1 MSWIAWAAR
10 HWNGTHFQQR
20 RPENLMSRS
29 AISMFV
35 VAAIGFCVGDAPC
48 VMAGEVDPQVT
59 VFLNRYC
66 IDCHGST
73 KPKGDFRVDALK
85 IAKNEADAENWQLV
99 LVNLQLGEMPPKDAR
114 QPKPAEVEQV
124 TTWIQNELSRAAAEL
139 KGTVG
144 EVVLRRLNRVEYENT
159 IADLF
164 DVHGDFAVGFPE
176 DLREHGFDNNGAALM
191 LSAAQM
197 QEYMKAA
204 DFILARAIAPAK
216 RPETVSKTLTL
227 HDGNRRAIELTR
239 KGLADRL
246 ANFDRLTPQEKAN
259 TRKMEEAAKADPESH
274 GYRFPVLDNGELRP
288 PKPTDGPHLDAVM
301 TVQNY
306 FSGEPQ
312 LGLPAGRGWYRVKAV
327 AYALKN
333 GGKPAR
339 LKFTVHEGYSGKLP
353 KAESVFAFTDEQPR
367 EVEARYYLEPG
378 DRVVFTIMDG
388 APHSQGRTMIDQP
401 GPFIAI
407 RSFSIEGPMYES
419 WPPKGH
425 RTLFGDIDP
434 AQPTPEKAAAIAAHL
449 APKLFRR
456 PVDAAAVA
464 KYRSLFEKFTKTMK
478 PDDALRGMLVAML
491 VSPRFLYHEEP
502 PNGPDAYAIAARM
515 SYFLWRST
523 PDDELLKAA
532 GRGLG
537 FQPDKTRGLGFQP
550 DKPQGNADRQDAY
563 PTLLDANKRRAQA
576 ERMLADPR
584 SQRFVK
590 DFTGQWLRVRE
601 VGVMKA
607 NADLYPEYD
616 AELEAAMRAETEQ
629 FIAEMFRRDLPL
641 ANLIDS
647 DWAML
652 NQRLAKHYG
661 IEGVVG
667 PDFRRVSLD
676 KSKTVRGGLLTH
688 ASIHAVT
695 SNGSTT
701 SPVIRGAWMLEKFLG
716 TPAPPPPPDVPAI
729 EPDIRGATTIQ
740 EQLAKHRDIASCNSC
755 HRKIDPLGFAL
766 ENFDV
771 IGGWRENYRALVEPR
786 PGARA
791 KLSDGPRVNSA
802 DEWEGVGQFNSFEE
816 FRELVKT
823 REDLVTQNLTH
834 QLATFG
840 LGRTPGFADRQPL
853 KAIATNIQE
862 KKSGMKSLVLDLI
875 SSPVFASP

>member
-20 RPENLMSRS
+20 RLEELMIRS
-29 AISMFV
+29 AITMFV
-35 VAAIGFCVGDAPC
+35 VAAIGFCVGDAQC

-59 VFLNRYC
+59 AFLNRYC
-66 IDCHGST
+66 VECHGAT
-73 KPKGDFRVDALK
+73 KPKADFQIGQLNVSA
-85 IAKNEADAENWQLV
+85 NQADAENWQLV
-99 LVNLQLGEMPPKDAR
+99 LDNLKLDEMPPKDAK
-114 QPKPAEVEQV
+114 QPTPAEVEKV
-124 TTWIQNELSRAAAEL
+124 TTWIQSEISRAASVL
-139 KGTVG
+139 KGTGG
-144 EVVLRRLNRVEYENT
+144 EVVLRRLNRVEYVNT

-164 DVHGDFAVGFPE
+164 DVHGDFTSGFPE
-176 DLREHGFDNNGAALM
+176 DVLDHGFDNNGAALM
-191 LSAAQM
+191 LSAAQV

-204 DFILARAIAPAK
+204 EFVLARAIAPAK
-216 RPETVSKTLTL
+216 QPETVSKTMTL
-227 HDGNRRAIELTR
+227 HEGNRKGIELAR
-239 KGLADRL
+239 KNLEDRL
-246 ANFDRLTPQEKAN
+246 ANFDKLGAFEQKHTQQIQA
-259 TRKMEEAAKADPESH
+259 AAKDNPTY
-274 GYRFPVLDNGELRP
+274 GYRFPVRENGVLRP
-288 PKPTDGPHLDAVM
+288 PKPDDGPQLDAVM

-312 LGLPAGRGWYRVKAV
+312 FGLPAGRGWYRVKAV

-333 GGKPAR
+333 DGKPAR
-339 LKFTVHEGYSGKLP
+339 LKFTVEEGYSGKLP

-378 DRVVFTIMDG
+378 DRVVFTMMDG
-388 APHSQGRTMIDQP
+388 TPHSNTMLDLP

-407 RSFSIEGPMYES
+407 RSFTIEGPIYET
-419 WPPKGH
+419 WPPVGH

-434 AQPTPEKAAAIAAHL
+434 AQPTPEKAEAIAAHL

-464 KYRSLFEKFTKTMK
+464 KYRALFEKFMK
-478 PDDALRGMLVAML
+478 SMTPDETLRGMLTAML

-502 PNGPDAYAIAARM
+502 PSGPDAYAIASRM

-532 GRGLG
+532 
-537 FQPDKTRGLGFQP
+537 
-550 DKPQGNADRQDAY
+550 ADGS
-563 PTLLDANKRRAQA
+563 LLDGSKRRTQA

-584 SQRFVK
+584 SARFVK

-601 VGVMKA
+601 VGMMKA

-616 AELEAAMRAETEQ
+616 TELEAAMRGETEH

-647 DWAML
+647 DWTML
-652 NQRLAKHYG
+652 NERLAKHYA
-661 IEGVVG
+661 IDGVVG
-667 PDFRRVSLD
+667 TDFRRVSLD

-701 SPVIRGAWMLEKFLG
+701 SPVIRGTWMLEKFLG

-729 EPDIRGATTIQ
+729 EPDIRGATTIKQ
-740 EQLAKHRDIASCNSC
+740 QLAKHRDIASCASC
-755 HRKIDPLGFAL
+755 HRKIDPPGFAL

-771 IGGWRENYRALVEPR
+771 IGGWRVHYRALVEPM

-791 KLSDGPRVNSA
+791 KLSDGPPVDSA
-802 DEWEGVGQFNSFEE
+802 DEWAGVGQFSNFQE
-816 FRELVKT
+816 FRELVKK

-834 QLATFG
+834 QLFTFA
-840 LGRTPGFADRQPL
+840 LGRAPGFADRQPL
-853 KAIATNIQE
+853 KDIATHVRE
-862 KKSGMKSLVLDLI
+862 KQSGMKSLVLDI
-875 SSPVFASP
+875 VSSPVFANP

>member
-1 MSWIAWAAR
+1 
-10 HWNGTHFQQR
+10 
-20 RPENLMSRS
+20 
-29 AISMFV
+29 
-35 VAAIGFCVGDAPC
+35 
-48 VMAGEVDPQVT
+48 MAGEVDPQVT
-59 VFLNRYC
+59 AFLKRYC
-66 IDCHGST
+66 VECHGAT
-73 KPKGDFRVDALK
+73 KPKADFRVDALK
-85 IAKNEADAENWQLV
+85 IAANAADAENWQLV
-99 LVNLQLGEMPPKDAR
+99 LDILQLGEMPPKDAK
-114 QPKPAEVEQV
+114 QPTPAEVEQV
-124 TTWIQNELSRAAAEL
+124 TGWIQSEISRAASVL
-139 KGTVG
+139 KGTGG
-144 EVVLRRLNRVEYENT
+144 EVVLRRLNRVEYANT

-164 DVHGDFAVGFPE
+164 DVHGDFTAGFPE

-327 AYALKN
+327 AYAMKN
-333 GGKPAR
+333 DGKPAR

-407 RSFSIEGPMYES
+407 RSFNIEGPVYES
-419 WPPKGH
+419 WPPQGH

-434 AQPTPEKAAAIAAHL
+434 AQPTPEKAATIAAHL

-456 PVDAAAVA
+456 PVDDAAVA
-464 KYRSLFEKFTKTMK
+464 KYRALYEKFAKTMK
-478 PDDALRGMLVAML
+478 PDESLRGMLTAML

-502 PNGPDAYAIAARM
+502 PNGPDAYAIASRM

-532 GRGLG
+532 
-537 FQPDKTRGLGFQP
+537 
-550 DKPQGNADRQDAY
+550 ADGS
-563 PTLLDANKRRAQA
+563 LLDATNRRTQA
-576 ERMLADPR
+576 ERMLADAR
-584 SQRFVK
+584 SVRFVN

-616 AELEAAMRAETEQ
+616 AELEAAMRGETEH
-629 FIAEMFRRDLPL
+629 FISEMFRSDLPL
-641 ANLIDS
+641 TNLIDS
-647 DWAML
+647 DWTML
-652 NQRLAKHYG
+652 NERLAKHYR
-661 IEGVVG
+661 IDGVVG
-667 PDFRRVSLD
+667 PDFRRVNLD
-676 KSKTVRGGLLTH
+676 KSQTVRGGLLTH

-701 SPVIRGAWMLEKFLG
+701 SPVIRGTWVLEKFLG

-729 EPDIRGATTIQ
+729 EPDIRGATTIK
-740 EQLAKHRDIASCNSC
+740 EQLAKHRDIANCASC
-755 HRKIDPLGFAL
+755 HRKIDPPGFAL

-771 IGGWRENYRALVEPR
+771 IGGWRDHYRALVEPR

-791 KLSDGPRVNSA
+791 KLSDGPPVDST
-802 DEWEGVGQFNSFEE
+802 DEWEGVGRFASFQE
-816 FRELVKT
+816 FRELVKK
-823 REDLVTQNLTH
+823 REDLVVQNLTH
-834 QLATFG
+834 QLATFA
-840 LGRTPGFADRQPL
+840 LGRVPGFADRQPL
-853 KAIATNIQE
+853 KDIATNVRE
-862 KKSGMKSLVLDLI
+862 KKSGMKSLVLDI
-875 SSPVFASP
+875 VSSPVFTNP

>member
-1 MSWIAWAAR
+1 MSTRFA
-10 HWNGTHFQQR
+10 F
-20 RPENLMSRS
+20 S
-29 AISMFV
+29 ALV
-35 VAAIGFCVGDAPC
+35 VAVVWFGTGGMKRAVAS
-48 VMAGEVDPQVT
+48 AVDPQVT
-59 VFLNRYC
+59 AFLNRYC
-66 IDCHGST
+66 VECHGAT
-73 KPKGDFRVDALK
+73 KPKADFQIGQLK
-85 IAKNEADAENWQLV
+85 VSTNQADAENWQLV
-99 LVNLQLGEMPPKDAR
+99 LDNLQLGEMPPEKAK
-114 QPKPAEVEQV
+114 QPTPAEVEKV
-124 TTWIQNELSRAAAEL
+124 TAWIQSEISRAASVL
-139 KGTVG
+139 KGTGG

-164 DVHGDFAVGFPE
+164 DVYGDFAAGFPE

-191 LSAAQM
+191 LSSAQM

-204 DFILARAIAPAK
+204 DFILARAIAPAT
-216 RPETVSKTLTL
+216 RPETKSKTFTL
-227 HDGNRRAIELTR
+227 HDGNRKAIDAAA
-239 KGLADRL
+239 KNLAMRL
-246 ANFDRLTPQEKAN
+246 ATFDSLTPQEKVN
-259 TRKMEEAAKADPESH
+259 TRKMEESVKANPDSY
-274 GYRFPVLDNGELRP
+274 GYRFPVWENGTLRP

-301 TVQNY
+301 TVQQY

-312 LGLPAGRGWYRVKAV
+312 IGLPAGRGWYRVKAM

-333 GGKPAR
+333 DGKPAR
-339 LKFTVHEGYSGKLP
+339 LKFTVEEGYSGKLP
-353 KAESVFAFTDEQPR
+353 KAENVFTFTDDQPR

-407 RSFSIEGPMYES
+407 RTFSIEGPVFES

-425 RTLFGDIDP
+425 RTLFGEIDP
-434 AQPTPEKAAAIAAHL
+434 SQLTPEKAEAIAAHL

-464 KYRSLFEKFTKTMK
+464 KYRALFEKFAETMT
-478 PDDALRGMLVAML
+478 PDEALRGMLAAML

-502 PNGPDAYAIAARM
+502 PNGPDAYAIASRM

-532 GRGLG
+532 
-537 FQPDKTRGLGFQP
+537 
-550 DKPQGNADRQDAY
+550 ADGS
-563 PTLLDANKRRAQA
+563 LLDATKRRMQA
-576 ERMLADPR
+576 ERMLADAR
-584 SQRFVK
+584 AGRLVK

-616 AELEAAMRAETEQ
+616 DELEAAMRAETEQ
-629 FIAEMFRRDLPL
+629 FIAEMFQRDLPL

-647 DWAML
+647 DWTML
-652 NQRLAKHYG
+652 NERLARHYG
-661 IEGVVG
+661 IDGVAG

-701 SPVIRGAWMLEKFLG
+701 SPVIRGTWMLEKFLG

-729 EPDIRGATTIQ
+729 EPDIRGATTIK

-755 HRKIDPLGFAL
+755 HRKIDPPGFAL

-771 IGGWRENYRALVEPR
+771 IGGWRDNYRALVEPR

-791 KLSDGPRVNSA
+791 KLSDGPPVDSA
-802 DEWEGVGQFNSFEE
+802 DEWEGVGRFKSFQE
-816 FRELVKT
+816 FRELVKK

-834 QLATFG
+834 QLATFA
-840 LGRTPGFADRQPL
+840 LGRVPGFADRQPL
-853 KAIATNIQE
+853 KDIATNVRE
-862 KKSGMKSLVLDLI
+862 KKSGMKSLVLDI
-875 SSPVFASP
+875 VSSPVFTNP

>member
-1 MSWIAWAAR
+1 MRLVAPILLLLSFRLSVSIADAADPAVPPR
-10 HWNGTHFQQR
+10 VT
-20 RPENLMSRS
+20 
-29 AISMFV
+29 AFV
-35 VAAIGFCVGDAPC
+35 
-48 VMAGEVDPQVT
+48 QS
-59 VFLNRYC
+59 YC
-66 IDCHGST
+66 INCHG
-73 KPKGDFRVDALK
+73 PKKQQGDFRVDQLK
-85 IAKNEADAENWQLV
+85 VSANAADAENWQLV
-99 LVNLQLGEMPPKDAR
+99 LDNLQLGEMPPKDAK
-114 QPKPAEVEQV
+114 QPQPAEVEQV
-124 TTWIQNELSRAAAEL
+124 TSWIRDELSRAATEL
-139 KGTVG
+139 KGTGG
-144 EVVLRRLNRVEYENT
+144 EVVLRRLNRVEYANT

-164 DVHGDFAVGFPE
+164 DVHGDFTAGFPE

-333 GGKPAR
+333 DGKPAR

-353 KAESVFAFTDEQPR
+353 KAESVFALTDEQPR

-407 RSFSIEGPMYES
+407 RSFNIEGPVYES
-419 WPPKGH
+419 WPPQGH

-434 AQPTPEKAAAIAAHL
+434 TQPTPEKAAAIAAHL

-456 PVDAAAVA
+456 PVDDASVA
-464 KYRSLFEKFTKTMK
+464 KYRALYEKFAKTMK
-478 PDDALRGMLVAML
+478 PDEALRGMLTAML

-502 PNGPDAYAIAARM
+502 PNGPDAYAIASRM

-532 GRGLG
+532 
-537 FQPDKTRGLGFQP
+537 
-550 DKPQGNADRQDAY
+550 ADGS
-563 PTLLDANKRRAQA
+563 LLDATKRRTQA
-576 ERMLADPR
+576 ERMLADAR
-584 SQRFVK
+584 SARFVN

-616 AELEAAMRAETEQ
+616 AELEAAMRGETEH
-629 FIAEMFRRDLPL
+629 FISEMFRSDLPL

-647 DWAML
+647 DWTML
-652 NQRLAKHYG
+652 NERLAKHYR
-661 IEGVVG
+661 IDGVVG

-701 SPVIRGAWMLEKFLG
+701 SPVIRGTWVLEKFLG

-729 EPDIRGATTIQ
+729 EPDIRGATTIK
-740 EQLAKHRDIASCNSC
+740 EQLAKHRTITSCNSC

-771 IGGWRENYRALVEPR
+771 IGGWRDNYRALIEPR

-791 KLSDGPRVNSA
+791 KLSDGPSVDSA
-802 DEWEGVGQFNSFEE
+802 DEWEGVGRFASFQE
-816 FRELVKT
+816 FRELVKK
-823 REDLVTQNLTH
+823 REDLVVQNLTH
-834 QLATFG
+834 QLATFA

-853 KAIATNIQE
+853 KTIATNVRE
-862 KKSGMKSLVLDLI
+862 KKSGMKSLVLDLV
-875 SSPVFASP
+875 SSPMFTNP

>member
-20 RPENLMSRS
+20 RPEKLMVRS

-35 VAAIGFCVGDAPC
+35 VAAIGFCVGGAQCGFADD
-48 VMAGEVDPQVT
+48 VNPQVT
-59 VFLNRYC
+59 AFLKLYC
-66 IDCHGST
+66 VECHGVT

-85 IAKNEADAENWQLV
+85 IAANSADAENWQLV
-99 LVNLQLGEMPPKDAR
+99 LDNLQLGEMPPKDAK
-114 QPKPAEVEQV
+114 QPTPAEVEKV
-124 TTWIQNELSRAAAEL
+124 TGWIQSEISRAASVL
-139 KGTVG
+139 KGTGG
-144 EVVLRRLNRVEYENT
+144 EVVLRRLNRVEYANT

-164 DVHGDFAVGFPE
+164 DVHGDFTAGFPE

-333 GGKPAR
+333 DGKPAR

-407 RSFSIEGPMYES
+407 RSFNIEGPVYES
-419 WPPKGH
+419 WPPQGH

-434 AQPTPEKAAAIAAHL
+434 TQPTPEKAATIAAHL

-456 PVDAAAVA
+456 PVDDAAVA
-464 KYRSLFEKFTKTMK
+464 KYRALYEKFAKTMK
-478 PDDALRGMLVAML
+478 PDEALRGMLTAML

-502 PNGPDAYAIAARM
+502 PNGPDAYAIASRM

-532 GRGLG
+532 
-537 FQPDKTRGLGFQP
+537 
-550 DKPQGNADRQDAY
+550 ADGS
-563 PTLLDANKRRAQA
+563 LLDATKRRTQA
-576 ERMLADPR
+576 ERMLADAR
-584 SQRFVK
+584 SARFVN

-616 AELEAAMRAETEQ
+616 AELEAAMRGETEH

-688 ASIHAVT
+688 ASIHAIT

-701 SPVIRGAWMLEKFLG
+701 SPVIRGTWMLEKFLG

-729 EPDIRGATTIQ
+729 EPDIRGATTIK

-766 ENFDV
+766 ESFDV
-771 IGGWRENYRALVEPR
+771 IGGWRNNYRALVEPK

-791 KLSDGPRVNSA
+791 KLSDGPPVDSA
-802 DEWEGVGQFNSFEE
+802 DEWAGAGRFKSFQE
-816 FRELVKT
+816 FRELVKK

-834 QLATFG
+834 QLATFA
-840 LGRTPGFADRQPL
+840 LGRAPGFADRQPL
-853 KAIATNIQE
+853 NAIATNIQK
-862 KKSGMKSLVLDLI
+862 KKSGMKSLVLDLV
-875 SSPVFASP
+875 SSPAFTNP

>member
-1 MSWIAWAAR
+1 MSWIAWASR

-35 VAAIGFCVGDAPC
+35 VAAIGFCVGDAQC

-59 VFLNRYC
+59 AFLKRYC
-66 IDCHGST
+66 VECHGAT
-73 KPKGDFRVDALK
+73 KPKGDLRVDALK
-85 IAKNEADAENWQLV
+85 IAANAADAENWQLV
-99 LVNLQLGEMPPKDAR
+99 LDNLQLGEMPPKDAK
-114 QPKPAEVEQV
+114 QPTPAEVEKV
-124 TTWIQNELSRAAAEL
+124 TTWIQSEISRAASVL
-139 KGTVG
+139 KGTGG
-144 EVVLRRLNRVEYENT
+144 EVVLRRLNRVEYANT

-164 DVHGDFAVGFPE
+164 DVHGDFTAGFPE
-176 DLREHGFDNNGAALM
+176 DMREHGFDNNGAALM
-191 LSAAQM
+191 LSASQM

-204 DFILARAIAPAK
+204 DFVLARAIAPEK
-216 RPETVSKTLTL
+216 QPETKSATFTL
-227 HDGNRRAIELTR
+227 HDLNRKVIEYAR
-239 KGLADRL
+239 KDL
-246 ANFDRLTPQEKAN
+246 ANRLEKFGSLTPQEQKRTRETEDAVKAN
-259 TRKMEEAAKADPESH
+259 PDSH
-274 GYRFPVLDNGELRP
+274 GYHFPVHENGALRP
-288 PKPTDGPHLDAVM
+288 PKPTDGPPLDAVM
-301 TVQNY
+301 TVQQY
-306 FSGEPQ
+306 PSGAGEPETNHQ
-312 LGLPAGRGWYRVKAV
+312 LYIRQAGWYRAKAV

-333 GGKPAR
+333 DGKPAR
-339 LKFTVHEGYSGKLP
+339 LKFHAEKPYLGLSP
-353 KAESVFAFTDEQPR
+353 KAVSVFTFTDEQAR
-367 EVEARYYLEPG
+367 EVEANYYLEPG
-378 DRVVFTIMDG
+378 DRVVFRIMDG

-407 RSFSIEGPMYES
+407 RSFSIEGPVYES

-425 RTLFGDIDP
+425 RNLFGETDP
-434 AQPTPEKAAAIAAHL
+434 AKPTPEKAAAIAAHL

-456 PVDAAAVA
+456 PVDATTVT
-464 KYRSLFEKFTKTMK
+464 KYRALFEKFTKTMT
-478 PDDALRGMLVAML
+478 PDEALRGMLAAML

-502 PNGPDAYAIAARM
+502 PNGPDAFAIASRM

-532 GRGLG
+532 
-537 FQPDKTRGLGFQP
+537 
-550 DKPQGNADRQDAY
+550 ADGS
-563 PTLLDANKRRAQA
+563 LLDPAVRRAQA
-576 ERMLADPR
+576 ERMLADAR
-584 SQRFVK
+584 SGRFLK

-616 AELEAAMRAETEQ
+616 AELEAAMRGETEH
-629 FIAEMFRRDLPL
+629 FISEMFRRDLPL

-652 NQRLAKHYG
+652 NERLAKHYR

-701 SPVIRGAWMLEKFLG
+701 SPVIRGTWVLEKFLG

-729 EPDIRGATTIQ
+729 EPDIRGATTIK
-740 EQLAKHRDIASCNSC
+740 EQLAKHRDIASCASC
-755 HRKIDPLGFAL
+755 HRKIDPPGFAL

-771 IGGWRENYRALVEPR
+771 IGGWRDHYRALIEPK

-791 KLSDGPRVNSA
+791 KLSDGPPVDSA
-802 DEWEGVGQFNSFEE
+802 DEWAGVGRFKSFQE
-816 FRELVKT
+816 FRELVKK

-834 QLATFG
+834 QLATFAV
-840 LGRTPGFADRQPL
+840 GRAPGFADRQPL
-853 KAIATNIQE
+853 KDIATNVQE
-862 KKSGMKSLVLDLI
+862 KKSGMKSLVLDI
-875 SSPVFASP
+875 VSSPVFTNP

>member
-1 MSWIAWAAR
+1 MSKIAWAAR

-20 RPENLMSRS
+20 RLEKLMSRS

-35 VAAIGFCVGDAPC
+35 VAAIGFCVGGARCGFAED
-48 VMAGEVDPQVT
+48 VDPQVT
-59 VFLNRYC
+59 AFLKRYC
-66 IDCHGST
+66 VECHGAT
-73 KPKGDFRVDALK
+73 KPKGDFRVDALR
-85 IAKNEADAENWQLV
+85 IAANTADAENWQLV
-99 LVNLQLGEMPPKDAR
+99 LGNLQLGEMPPKDAK
-114 QPKPAEVEQV
+114 QPTPADVEKI
-124 TTWIQNELSRAAAEL
+124 TSWIQSEIARAAVAL
-139 KGTVG
+139 KGTGG
-144 EVVLRRLNRVEYENT
+144 EVVLRRLNRFEYENT

-164 DVHGDFAVGFPE
+164 DVHGDFTAGFPE

-204 DFILARAIAPAK
+204 DFVLARAIAPPT
-216 RPETVSKTLTL
+216 RPETMSKTSTL
-227 HDGNRRAIELTR
+227 HDGNRRAIEIAR
-239 KGLADRL
+239 KGLENRL
-246 ANFDRLTPQEKAN
+246 ANFDKLTPQEKAN
-259 TRKMEEAAKADPESH
+259 TRKMEEAVKANPDSH
-274 GYRFPVLDNGELRP
+274 GYRFPVWENGTLRP
-288 PKPTDGPHLDAVM
+288 PKLTDGPHLDAVM
-301 TVQNY
+301 TVQQY

-312 LGLPAGRGWYRVKAV
+312 IGLPAGRGWYRVKAV

-333 GGKPAR
+333 DGKPAR
-339 LKFTVHEGYSGKLP
+339 LKFTVHEGYSGKVP

-367 EVEARYYLEPG
+367 EVEARYYMEPG

-407 RSFSIEGPMYES
+407 RSFSIEGPIYES
-419 WPPKGH
+419 WPPMGH

-449 APKLFRR
+449 APRLFRR
-456 PVDAAAVA
+456 PVNASAVA
-464 KYRSLFEKFTKTMK
+464 KYRALFEKLSKTMK
-478 PDDALRGMLVAML
+478 PDDALRGMLTAML

-502 PNGPDAYAIAARM
+502 PNGPDSHAIASRM

-532 GRGLG
+532 
-537 FQPDKTRGLGFQP
+537 
-550 DKPQGNADRQDAY
+550 ADGSLIDA
-563 PTLLDANKRRAQA
+563 AKRRTQA
-576 ERMLADPR
+576 ERMLADAR
-584 SQRFVK
+584 AARFVN

-616 AELEAAMRAETEQ
+616 AELEAAMRGETEH

-641 ANLIDS
+641 ANFIDS

-701 SPVIRGAWMLEKFLG
+701 SPVIRGTWMLDKFLG
-716 TPAPPPPPDVPAI
+716 IPALPPPPDVPAI
-729 EPDIRGATTIQ
+729 EPDIRGATTIK
-740 EQLAKHRDIASCNSC
+740 EQLAKHRTIASCNSC

-791 KLSDGPRVNSA
+791 KLSDGPRVDSA
-802 DEWEGVGQFNSFEE
+802 DEWAGVGHFTSFQE
-816 FRELVKT
+816 FRELVKK
-823 REDLVTQNLTH
+823 REDLVVQNLTH
-834 QLATFG
+834 QLATFA
-840 LGRTPGFADRQPL
+840 LGRVPGFADRQPL
-853 KAIATNIQE
+853 KDIATNVRE
-862 KKSGMKSLVLDLI
+862 KKSGMKSLVLDI
-875 SSPVFASP
+875 VSSPVFTNP